1 MGILIF
7 IIIVVFLLI
16 VGLNYYDHQ
25 KEKEKQEREKIEIQ
39 QRADEKK
46 RQKEY
51 ETNLLLS
58 EVARQATL
66 INDQTVLKAVKN
78 DSYNGPIPQRWENG
92 DTYNS
97 IFPDRLL
104 IISIAGINFKRGLS
118 NCIGDFNGVI
128 LPDPKNDY
136 DPNAIKI
143 KNSDN
148 KELGYIP
155 ENLTQIVRDF
165 IGHSD
170 VENDAKWRHRI
181 TGHISDHYDW
191 NYDTNRERRYFTGYI
206 NITNQEA

>member
-7 IIIVVFLLI
+7 IIIFVFLII

-51 ETNLLLS
+51 ERHLLLS

-66 INDQTVLKAVKN
+66 INDQTVLEAVKN
-78 DSYNGPIPQRWENG
+78 DSYDGPFPEQWENG

-118 NCIGDFNGVI
+118 NCLGDFNGVI

-155 ENLTQIVRDF
+155 ENLTQKVRDF
-165 IGHSD
+165 TGHPD
-170 VENDAKWRHRI
+170 VENDTKWRHRI

-191 NYDTNRERRYFTGYI
+191 NYDTNRERKYFTGYI

>member
-16 VGLNYYDHQ
+16 VGLNHQ

-39 QRADEKK
+39 QRADEEK
-46 RQKEY
+46 RRKEY
-51 ETNLLLS
+51 ERHLLLE

-66 INDQTVLKAVKN
+66 INDQTVLEAVKN

-170 VENDAKWRHRI
+170 VENDTKWRHRI

-191 NYDTNRERRYFTGYI
+191 NYNTNRERRYFTGYV

>member
-51 ETNLLLS
+51 ERNLLLA

-155 ENLTQIVRDF
+155 ENLTQIVRNF

-170 VENDAKWRHRI
+170 VENDTKWRHRI

-206 NITNQEA
+206 NITKQEA

>member
-7 IIIVVFLLI
+7 IIIVVFLII

-51 ETNLLLS
+51 ERNLLLA

-170 VENDAKWRHRI
+170 IENDTKWRHRI

>member
-1 MGILIF
+1 M
-7 IIIVVFLLI
+7 
-16 VGLNYYDHQ
+16 
-25 KEKEKQEREKIEIQ
+25 R
-39 QRADEKK
+39 KK

-51 ETNLLLS
+51 ERNLLLA

-170 VENDAKWRHRI
+170 VENDTKWRHRI